1 MEYVLLPPSTGGLL
15 LRPDDRWLVC
25 ANGPTVSGSVK
36 IPCSQPHT
44 WRAVTTIKLGEPGA
58 EYPGDRVVEV
68 RTRDYC
74 SDSVGAWLGYPVEL
88 RLRLHLVP
96 RGGVGRRQP
105 AVGLLGEDGRVTRAG
120 IVVVAAVAVLLTA
133 CSGDD
138 TGPAAPPSTATASP
152 TRTPT
157 PGPAAV
163 PPRPAAGACYLLAY
177 DEALAPTTDARPVR
191 CRRPHTAVTYR
202 VGTLDTLVDGHLL
215 AVDAERVQE
224 QVTTECPARFGAFLG
239 GTPAQLRLTS
249 LRAVWFTPTLAQ
261 SDRGQDW
268 FRCDVIALAGP
279 ERLAR
284 LEGPMEGV
292 LAHPGRTR
300 EIRRLRDG
308 RARHGTVRAGH
319 LQPAALLARD
329 LDVRRARPGLPG

>member
-1 MEYVLLPPSTGGLL
+1 M
-15 LRPDDRWLVC
+15 
-25 ANGPTVSGSVK
+25 
-36 IPCSQPHT
+36 
-44 WRAVTTIKLGEPGA
+44 
-58 EYPGDRVVEV
+58 
-68 RTRDYC
+68 
-74 SDSVGAWLGYPVEL
+74 
-88 RLRLHLVP
+88 
-96 RGGVGRRQP
+96 
-105 AVGLLGEDGRVTRAG
+105 TRAG

-239 GTPAQLRLTS
+239 ATPAQLRLTS

-292 LAHPGRTR
+292 LRTPA
-300 EIRRLRDG
+300 G
-308 RARHGTVRAGH
+308 RARFGVCGTAEPGTARFERVICSRPHSWRAISTY
-319 LQPAALLARD
+319 
-329 LDVRRARPGLPG
+329 DVRGPDYPGERALRRAAAERCQAAARGVAEDTLDYQWGYDWPTAEQWAGGQHYGLCWAPS